1 MVSNQSQVLKWKL
14 VRKRVLGYWL
24 THMCT
29 FLKHLNLQCHN
40 LWLRF
45 DTIVVNLELNSLA
58 FVGILS
64 LPFLPC
70 LHKVKEVPTYETFY
84 GMNSW
89 NIWGSA
95 SAFWLPSSSCHPRW
109 FGFWKGCLDT
119 FGLWSQSRTYLY
131 FSSWLGP
138 TFRDPLWEFVAIIC
152 YNKMNMRSFMSMTQ

>member
-1 MVSNQSQVLKWKL
+1 METRQETSFGL
-14 VRKRVLGYWL
+14 L
-24 THMCT
+24 TYTHVHFFKST
-29 FLKHLNLQCHN
+29 LNNHLHLQCHKCV

-131 FSSWLGP
+131 FSSWISADVKIADKFQLM
-138 TFRDPLWEFVAIIC
+138 W
-152 YNKMNMRSFMSMTQ
+152 K